1 MVNNIKAIP
10 TLYKGIEF
18 RSQLEAKVALFFDEC
33 GIKYQYEPDNFTDG
47 EHGYRPDFYLP
58 DVDAYAEVKGKRPG
72 YENEI
77 LKAISFVG
85 DEIKALVLISEIPD
99 MERRGWPHFPVI
111 YNGGVL
117 GIQTGWWFF
126 QDGCDP
132 HISAAGYPRPL
143 IFPHANKVESIDPV
157 SDWILKRCRY
167 EGDLRDMLRRHLTNK
182 DIEFLTQ
189 QEAREQWA
197 NEENHYSFD
206 SFDDF
211 YREIYC
217 DVKELTNFQTIK
229 AFKKAR
235 AERFDEW
242 LDKKRARP

>member
-1 MVNNIKAIP
+1 MNTVHSSK
-10 TLYKGIEF
+10 LK
-18 RSQLEAKVALFFDEC
+18 SLCFFDEC
-33 GIKYQYEPDNFTDG
+33 GIKHQYEPITFGDG
-47 EHGYRPDFYLP
+47 TQGYKPDFYLP
-58 DVDAYAEVKGKRPG
+58 DFDAYVEAKGKWPG
-72 YENEI
+72 YEETI

-85 DEIKALVLISEIPD
+85 DEIKILIFISEIPD
-99 MERRGWPHFPVI
+99 MGRRGWPHFPVA
-111 YNGGVL
+111 YNSGVL
-117 GIQTGWWFF
+117 GIQMGWWFF

-132 HISAAGYPRPL
+132 HISAARYPGPL

-157 SDWILKRCRY
+157 SDWILRRCRY

-197 NEENHYSFD
+197 NEEDHYPFD
-206 SFDDF
+206 NFDDF
-211 YREIYC
+211 YREMYC
-217 DVKELTNFQTIK
+217 DIGELCNPRTIK

-242 LDKKRARP
+242 LDKKRTRP